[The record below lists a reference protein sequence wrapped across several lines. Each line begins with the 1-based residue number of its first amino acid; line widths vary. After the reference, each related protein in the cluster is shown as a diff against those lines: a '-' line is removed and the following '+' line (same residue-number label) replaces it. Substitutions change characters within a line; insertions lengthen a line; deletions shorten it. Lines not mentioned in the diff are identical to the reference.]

1 MANDHTTAQAQA
13 RLEFM
18 LEEFRAAQQRR
29 LARIGIALRNRT
41 VAQAALAEKPPAPE
55 PLD

>member
-1 MANDHTTAQAQA
+1 MANDYTTAQVQT

-29 LARIGIALRNRT
+29 LAKIGIALRNRT

-55 PLD
+55 SLD